1 MPRNF
6 IYASFKDE
14 VRIISRYEVSSLR
27 KGLQILDLLK
37 EKQGLKLAD
46 ISDHLG
52 INKTTAFRLLFTLEE
67 MNYIMK
73 VGKVYELHP
82 YLFAADH
89 DSGQAL
95 NWSNLRTFYQLGVKV
110 ARNIFVGILDGTS
123 IVEHQVFHAGSKQMV
138 YVKKGTAPIHQ
149 SALGKALL
157 ANLGQT
163 EQLELTE
170 HLSLTR
176 ATEQTFTDPELFL
189 RHLEVIQ
196 QQHYATDYEE
206 FLEGM
211 HCIACPIFYDQ
222 KVVASFS
229 IADSAGN
236 MPKKTMRS
244 LIPVMVKASHSITKE
259 LYAHPTIIN
268 ERKKVY

>member
-1 MPRNF
+1 M
-6 IYASFKDE
+6 
-14 VRIISRYEVSSLR
+14 RIISRYEVSSLR

-37 EKQGLKLAD
+37 EKRGLKLAD

-52 INKTTAFRLLFTLEE
+52 INKTTAFRLLYTLEE
-67 MNYIMK
+67 MNYIIK
-73 VGKVYELHP
+73 AGKQYELHP
-82 YLFAADH
+82 HLFAADH
-89 DSGQAL
+89 DSDQTL
-95 NWSNLRTFYQLGVKV
+95 NWSNLRTFYQLGVGV
-110 ARNIFVGILDGTS
+110 ARNIFVGILDGTN
-123 IVEHQVFHAGSKQMV
+123 IVEHQVYHAGSQQMM
-138 YVKKGTAPIHQ
+138 YVKKGAAPIHQ
-149 SALGKALL
+149 SALGKVLL
-157 ANLGQT
+157 ANLDLA

-170 HLSLTR
+170 QLSLTR
-176 ATEQTFTDPELFL
+176 ATGQTFTDPELFL

-211 HCIACPIFYDQ
+211 HCIACPIIHDH

-244 LIPVMVKASHSITKE
+244 LIPVMVKASHSIAKE
-259 LYAHPTIIN
+259 LYAHPAILT
-268 ERKKVY
+268 